1 MQPNTVGNTDFNLKP
16 SDIQR
21 VKAGEA
27 LIIRV
32 LRLSQAPPH
41 GAWQAQ
47 DLANAIGPRLKSRS

>member
-21 VKAGEA
+21 VKAGE
-27 LIIRV
+27 V